1 MTVNAAF
8 RAAYAEQRA
17 AEGRR
22 QDREGMLALPYLA
35 RGPLAKSW
43 RVRAR
48 SFDALARFVTRVRP
62 RRVLDLGAGN
72 GWLSY
77 RLALAGIAS
86 VAVDMRDD
94 DVDGLGAATCY
105 LEQPFARFERIAA
118 SFEALPLESGR
129 FDMAIFNASVHYA
142 IDLDAVLAEAR
153 RVVRPGG
160 HIVILDSPFYA
171 LARDGDA
178 MVREKKASGAYDAT
192 LLEPPFIEYLTSERL
207 SGWRRH
213 RVWYPLWY
221 EMRPVVAWV
230 KRQRRPSRFDLW
242 ETTVS

>member
-8 RAAYAEQRA
+8 RTAYAQQRA

-22 QDREGMLALPYLA
+22 QDYAGMLALPYLA
-35 RGPLAKSW
+35 RGPLAKQW
-43 RVRAR
+43 GVRAR
-48 SFDALARFVTRVRP
+48 SFEALERFVARVRP

-77 RLALAGIAS
+77 RLTRAGLAC
-86 VAVDMRDD
+86 VAVDVRDD

-105 LEQPFARFERIAA
+105 FEQPLGRFDRVGG
-118 SFEALPLESGR
+118 SFDALPLASGS
-129 FDMAIFNASVHYA
+129 FDMAIFNAALHYA

-153 RVVRPGG
+153 RVVRRGG

-171 LARDGDA
+171 RERDGEA
-178 MVREKKASGAYDAT
+178 MVREKKASGAYGAT

-207 SGWRRH
+207 PGWRRH
-213 RVWYPLWY
+213 RVRYPLWY
-221 EMRPVVAWV
+221 EIRPIVAWMWR
-230 KRQRRPSRFDLW
+230 KRRPSRFDLW
-242 ETTVS
+242 ETNVS

>member
-17 AEGRR
+17 AEGRGR
-22 QDREGMLALPYLA
+22 QSLSLPYL
-35 RGPLAKSW
+35 REGPLAKQW
-43 RVRAR
+43 AVRAR
-48 SFDALARFVTRVRP
+48 SFDALARFVARARP

-77 RLALAGIAS
+77 RLALAGITS

-94 DVDGLGAATCY
+94 DVDGLGAATCF
-105 LEQPFARFERIAA
+105 LEQPFGRFERIGA
-118 SFEALPLESGR
+118 SFEALPLESGS
-129 FDMAIFNASVHYA
+129 FDMAIFNASLHYA

-160 HIVILDSPFYA
+160 HLVVLDSPFYA
-171 LARDGDA
+171 LERDGEA

-207 SGWRRH
+207 PGWRRH

-221 EMRPVVAWV
+221 EVRPIISWV
-230 KRQRRPSRFDLW
+230 RGKRRPSRFDLW
-242 ETTVS
+242 ESIVS